1 MTPLTEEQKQ
11 EIITEVLAARANR
24 EQFLLEMKQRQQA
37 GLKIAQKC
45 ASLLKEKYG
54 VTKVVLFGSL
64 LNYEE
69 ITPHSDLDLAVW
81 DLPEKDYF
89 KAIAE
94 LDNGQ
99 DFEVDLVEV
108 QKAHPYILEAIAQG
122 IEL

>member
-1 MTPLTEEQKQ
+1 MTQLTEERKQ
-11 EIITEVLAARANR
+11 EIIAEVLAARANR
-24 EQFLLEMKQRQQA
+24 KQFLLEMKQRQQA

-69 ITPHSDLDLAVW
+69 ITPHSDLDLAVQ

-99 DFEVDLVEV
+99 DFEVDLV
-108 QKAHPYILEAIAQG
+108 
-122 IEL
+122 